1 MGSAPLV
8 STYSIAACDLERGE
22 WGVGVQSKFLA
33 AGSIVPWAEPGVGA
47 VATQALA
54 NPRYGPDGLAL
65 LRDGL
70 SADETI
76 AALVAAD
83 EGRDDR
89 QVGVV
94 DAQGRAAT
102 YTGKA
107 CLDWAGGTSGPGYAA
122 QGNILVSE
130 ETVAGLVHG
139 FEAGAGRPL
148 AERLVDALAAAQLA
162 GGDRRGQQAAGLLVV
177 QKDGG
182 YGGMDDVLV
191 DLRVDDHPE
200 PVAELKRLYGMH
212 QLLFGKTPT
221 DEWLPVD
228 EALAEELQAR
238 LAALGYTDPSLE
250 KSFNEWAGTAN
261 LEDRV
266 NGVDRIDPVVLDRA
280 PQALEPLAVAREPDA
295 AGPLAQ
301 RRDRIGL
308 GPGDDEHRAVPF
320 ARKRVHEE
328 LKPDRER
335 ESLVRLLP
343 AEGHELLGRGV
354 SRQHVAVGDLPHRD
368 VSHQRAP
375 VGARDG
381 DRDRVR
387 PRERRAAVRGGEP
400 RRRRGGQ
407 GRHEPRLRKPAGP
420 VPEDTGREA
429 VRGDDDAR
437 PLGRRLEL
445 AANDRVER
453 QVPERAVALPAL
465 VAGLR
470 EQPLRL
476 RLRAQVRQGREPVH
490 AGEAVSRAPSR
501 LRVQEVAGEN
511 LGRILAEA
519 EPAILRTSSSR
530 RIP

>member
-76 AALVAAD
+76 AALVEAD

-130 ETVAGLVHG
+130 ETVAGLVQG
-139 FEAGAGRPL
+139 FETGPGRPL
-148 AERLVDALAAAQLA
+148 AERLLEALAAAQLA

-212 QLLFGKTPT
+212 QLLFGKTPA

-228 EALAEELQAR
+228 EALAEELRAR
-238 LAALGYTDPSLE
+238 LAALGYADPSLE

-266 NGVDRIDPVVLDRA
+266 NGVDRIDPVVLSELRSA
-280 PQALEPLAVAREPDA
+280 
-295 AGPLAQ
+295 
-301 RRDRIGL
+301 
-308 GPGDDEHRAVPF
+308 
-320 ARKRVHEE
+320 KR
-328 LKPDRER
+328 
-335 ESLVRLLP
+335 
-343 AEGHELLGRGV
+343 
-354 SRQHVAVGDLPHRD
+354 
-368 VSHQRAP
+368 
-375 VGARDG
+375 
-381 DRDRVR
+381 
-387 PRERRAAVRGGEP
+387 
-400 RRRRGGQ
+400 
-407 GRHEPRLRKPAGP
+407 
-420 VPEDTGREA
+420 
-429 VRGDDDAR
+429 
-437 PLGRRLEL
+437 
-445 AANDRVER
+445 
-453 QVPERAVALPAL
+453 
-465 VAGLR
+465 
-470 EQPLRL
+470 
-476 RLRAQVRQGREPVH
+476 
-490 AGEAVSRAPSR
+490 
-501 LRVQEVAGEN
+501 
-511 LGRILAEA
+511 
-519 EPAILRTSSSR
+519 
-530 RIP
+530 